1 VRHDFL
7 ARHAARP
14 AVRAAVSGVWP
25 SRTVVMSAKYLELSL
40 NTGVMLMTLIKNALP
55 AIAVAAGLTAAIL
68 GLGAPLTSAE
78 PAPPP
83 PAPVQGDPP
92 PDWAPRKPAE
102 VWNGQ
107 PVVWNTGWGGRWG
120 VWINGGFIPLSSNP
134 VTGGG

>member
-1 VRHDFL
+1 
-7 ARHAARP
+7 
-14 AVRAAVSGVWP
+14 
-25 SRTVVMSAKYLELSL
+25 MSF
-40 NTGVMLMTLIKNALP
+40 IKNALP
-55 AIAVAAGLTAAIL
+55 AIAVAAGLTAAML
-68 GLGAPLTSAE
+68 GLGAPASAD

-102 VWNGQ
+102 VWDGQ
-107 PVVWNTGWGGRWG
+107 PVVWSTGWGGRWG